1 MEEKSLK
8 REYILFVK
16 EKAGLCLKAICSFL
30 KDNWGV
36 VVPLLYGCLLLA
48 IHKFVIMSCG
58 INKSFFNP
66 WFQALPAVLLMY
78 SVGWFLPKWLAKLYF
93 SFLVILSTLL
103 TGISCFLL
111 GVFTISL
118 TPDVFYVLAASSL
131 QESIEF
137 IRIYFNWKIWLAL
150 SFSVVFLAA
159 LLYLV
164 WKGPVKRSKAT
175 FVLVSVLL
183 IPYLINVIRFTAKGN
198 YARLYERNVELETL
212 VAFVEYDT
220 DLNGLITMTKNPKLP
235 RNIKIHYSGK
245 IVGILVIGESATR
258 NHWGLYG
265 YYRNTTPEMDK
276 IRNDILVFDDV
287 VSAFATTYASCRM
300 MFSSAEYPS
309 QRPLD
314 YTVFPLLKAAGYK
327 VFLISNQFRLGSF
340 DGPVNILYS
349 GLDRKEF
356 MQEAFPGA
364 KDGIMLDRL
373 PKYIEETDGPVLIIV
388 HLIGSHGSYD
398 ERYPAEFNK
407 FGDEK
412 DPGKKEFSEWNRR
425 QINDY
430 DNSIL
435 YTDHILVRIIEML
448 RKLPVPGYM
457 LYLSDHGESPE
468 ISGSRTFFTTYLTCY
483 EIPMIF
489 YGNECYK
496 QCFPDLM
503 KAASENRE
511 KPYITDWMNYSIV
524 STAQVTHAGFP
535 AEKDIFSA
543 KYKGRENRDVGGKHI
558 PYRHPRVKKP
568 FYVDKHGKVKHLEKP
583 NGN

>member
-1 MEEKSLK
+1 MK
-8 REYILFVK
+8 RDIILLVK
-16 EKAGLCLKAICSFL
+16 EKSGPCLRSIGSFA
-30 KDNWGV
+30 KDNWGLA
-36 VVPLLYGCLLLA
+36 VPLFYGCLLLA
-48 IHKFVIMSCG
+48 IHKFILMTCG
-58 INKSFFNP
+58 FNKSFFNP
-66 WFQALPAVLLMY
+66 WFQSVHFVLLIY
-78 SVGWFLPKWLAKLYF
+78 SVGWILPNWLAKLYF
-93 SFLVILSTLL
+93 SFLILLSTLL
-103 TGISCFLL
+103 TGLSCFLL
-111 GVFTISL
+111 SVFKISL
-118 TPDVFYVLAASSL
+118 TPDIYYVLAASSL

-183 IPYLINVIRFTAKGN
+183 IPYLINVIRFTAEGD

-212 VAFVEYDT
+212 VAFFEYET
-220 DLNGLITMTKNPKLP
+220 DVNGLVTMAKSPKLP
-235 RNIKIHYSGK
+235 RNIKNNYSGK

-265 YYRNTTPEMDK
+265 YYRNTTPEMDR

-287 VSAFATTYASCRM
+287 VSAFANTYASCRL

-356 MQEAFPGA
+356 MQEEFPGA
-364 KDGIMLDRL
+364 KDGIILDRL

-407 FGDEK
+407 FGDVRSMIMTTQS
-412 DPGKKEFSEWNRR
+412 F
-425 QINDY
+425 
-430 DNSIL
+430 
-435 YTDHILVRIIEML
+435 TRIIF
-448 RKLPVPGYM
+448 
-457 LYLSDHGESPE
+457 S
-468 ISGSRTFFTTYLTCY
+468 SGSLKCFASCRGPATCF
-483 EIPMIF
+483 ICPIMA
-489 YGNECYK
+489 NAPK
-496 QCFPDLM
+496 LL
-503 KAASENRE
+503 AAD
-511 KPYITDWMNYSIV
+511 PCIHHTPH
-524 STAQVTHAGFP
+524 VTKF
-535 AEKDIFSA
+535 
-543 KYKGRENRDVGGKHI
+543 
-558 PYRHPRVKKP
+558 
-568 FYVDKHGKVKHLEKP
+568 L
-583 NGN
+583 